1 MQLPP
6 TLSGMAFPG
15 IDDEDD
21 DAAGAGASSSG
32 GAPTLSMPGGLGLS
46 FPGSDDEDD
55 DAPAKPPP
63 KEDLSKTGAFML
75 SQSGAFKVSDF
86 QIRPEG
92 GLMSTIDEAADIS
105 DHAHPA
111 ELSASSTD
119 LALQAHALEV
129 TSLADLEMLNELGS
143 GASGTVFKARHKS
156 TGNIVAVKCVTILEK
171 AKRDQVVSEIRLMR
185 KHMLGAK
192 WLVAM
197 HNAFYEDA
205 KVFTVLEMMD
215 GGSVE
220 DLVKKHSASG
230 GLKDEAELARIGKM
244 ILEGLNYL
252 HRQLHQVHRDL
263 KPANVMM
270 NAAGD
275 VKIADFG
282 ISSQLNDTGAF
293 CETFVGTTCYMS
305 PERLSGEAYSY
316 SADIWAFGLI
326 MIELAAGTYP
336 YPKPNSYFELL
347 GAIMDNPPPEVPSTL
362 GFSNEFTEMISLCLD
377 KTPNLRPNA
386 RDLLKHPWFR
396 QAGGGGSAANSPDL
410 RGPPSVEREDSRHDR
425 AESPL
430 DRSRTNVA
438 DLGATLAGLKF

>member
-1 MQLPP
+1 MHLADAVAE
-6 TLSGMAFPG
+6 LVAN
-15 IDDEDD
+15 DE
-21 DAAGAGASSSG
+21 AAGAVNDEATRVHEFCG
-32 GAPTLSMPGGLGLS
+32 GA
-46 FPGSDDEDD
+46 
-55 DAPAKPPP
+55 
-63 KEDLSKTGAFML
+63 
-75 SQSGAFKVSDF
+75 
-86 QIRPEG
+86 
-92 GLMSTIDEAADIS
+92 
-105 DHAHPA
+105 
-111 ELSASSTD
+111 
-119 LALQAHALEV
+119 QAVEV

-347 GAIMDNPPPEVPSTL
+347 GAIMDNPPPKVPSTL

-396 QAGGGGSAANSPDL
+396 QAGGSGGSAANSPDL